1 MDMQDDGLARMIAF
15 ASFGYRQ
22 LSDREV
28 TTGE

>member
-15 ASFGYRQ
+15 ASFGYSAAER
-22 LSDREV
+22 SEV